1 MLGVLTM
8 TQTMAFSLSLPI
20 WSMLLPSRGARGLL
34 TAAITMW
41 MCSTSMVPFN
51 PSLQAQ
57 CVLRLTTGVALSGV
71 VPITQAVIA
80 GTVVETERGWAFGVL
95 GAVKTAAT
103 SVVTYYV
110 MRMGDEWA
118 ICYVVIAL
126 SSFLV
131 LALVRTQLPARFG
144 KSKAPEGSQE
154 WSANALVHQA
164 VRTVC
169 KVIRIPTFVLLLL
182 QGVFGGAPWQN
193 FGFLSVFYLS
203 LGFSSE
209 RAGVIMAL
217 GSFGGFF
224 GSLLGGWLGD
234 VAVRRS
240 PLHGRLFVAQL
251 SVLGGMPLW
260 AWMLNPGV
268 AGHGLRSALAAIFT
282 FYLVATWA
290 GVAANRPICAELV
303 SDPGERAQIVSV
315 WLLVEG
321 FTNALL
327 GAPLVGRLT
336 MLFGYRLQKCGRC
349 GI

>member
-1 MLGVLTM
+1 MELN
-8 TQTMAFSLSLPI
+8 Q
-20 WSMLLPSRGARGLL
+20 
-34 TAAITMW
+34 
-41 MCSTSMVPFN
+41 
-51 PSLQAQ
+51 Q
-57 CVLRLTTGVALSGV
+57 
-71 VPITQAVIA
+71 
-80 GTVVETERGWAFGVL
+80 
-95 GAVKTAAT
+95 
-103 SVVTYYV
+103 
-110 MRMGDEWA
+110 
-118 ICYVVIAL
+118 
-126 SSFLV
+126 
-131 LALVRTQLPARFG
+131 
-144 KSKAPEGSQE
+144 
-154 WSANALVHQA
+154 
-164 VRTVC
+164 
-169 KVIRIPTFVLLLL
+169 
-182 QGVFGGAPWQN
+182 
-193 FGFLSVFYLS
+193 S

-234 VAVRRS
+234 VAARRS

-303 SDPGERAQIVSV
+303 SDLGERAQIVSV

-336 MLFGYRLQKCGRC
+336 MLFGYRLQKRDGAGGAEVDTQLNPENADALSRAMVSTGFVFWLACLLCWCAMHLTFPADKQRAQRKWRFVDGE
-349 GI
+349 G